1 MRTARIASGL
11 AALTLA
17 GGLGV
22 AGASSA
28 SADQRHNDERGRDNG
43 HRSCQVDATKHGD
56 NLRVQIRSNTGDGF
70 AFVRANFN
78 EGRDD
83 TNRVNLNRSGDG
95 STSFSIP
102 RRADWVN
109 VTAAI
114 RERGQLVTCSD
125 RVRV

>member
-28 SADQRHNDERGRDNG
+28 SADQRHNDERGRDNRG
-43 HRSCQVDATKHGD
+43 QCSLDATKRGD
-56 NLRVQIRSNTGDGF
+56 NLRVQVRSNTGDGF
-70 AFVRANFN
+70 AIVRANFN
-78 EGRDD
+78 QGRDD
-83 TNRVNLNRSGDG
+83 TNRVDLNRRGDG
-95 STSFSIP
+95 TTRFDIP
-102 RRADWVN
+102 RRADWVD
-109 VTAAI
+109 VTAYI
-114 RERGQLVTCSD
+114 RDRDRGFVTCSD